1 MIKTLLD
8 SQTFM
13 LFFTLVFLSGLY
25 VLLHFVKNK
34 YNVSA
39 ELSRKMVHIG
49 LGLTTL
55 SFPWIF
61 VDTWPVWVMCGVSI
75 VTLLGL
81 RHKKFRN
88 NLGQALHSI
97 ERTSYGEICFPISVA
112 ILFELSHLTPVFYI
126 IPLLVLTLADAFAA
140 IVGVRYGK
148 SHYNAAE
155 GIKSIEGSLFF
166 FITAF
171 LCVQIPLLLLSDFEN
186 GHIILV
192 ALFIALLITLCEA
205 ASWQG
210 LDNLFIPLGAY
221 MVLSTYLNFE
231 LQTLMILTSIL
242 ITIVIAGGY
251 IREKSTMNLSAL
263 LCCIVLGFLYITFEP
278 LTFVIP
284 LSMLL
289 LYTFIAR
296 HEQSQLKNSHTVL
309 TIFYLNVG
317 GLFWLFLSNNT
328 EYNFKIEFSIYYCI
342 QMGIISWIHQYVF
355 YGKNKYIYSVINTVV
370 LYTAL
375 FMLYSK
381 TWNVFINE
389 KYFYYLAFTL
399 ISLAVSIFIFRKW
412 AKAYQ
417 EIPSNRERHIM
428 QGGTAFLGTIVFL
441 ILRNV
446 YA

>member
-1 MIKTLLD
+1 MIRNMLD
-8 SQTFM
+8 SQIFM
-13 LFFTLVFLSGLY
+13 LAFTLIFLSGLY
-25 VLLHFVKNK
+25 IALHFVKNK
-34 YNVSA
+34 YEVSA
-39 ELSRKMVHIG
+39 EMSRKMVHIG

-61 VDTWPVWVMCGVSI
+61 HDTWPVWVMCGVSI
-75 VTLLGL
+75 VTLVGL

-88 NLGQALHSI
+88 NLGQALHSV

-112 ILFELSHLTPVFYI
+112 ILFQLSHHDPVFYI

-155 GIKSIEGSLFF
+155 GIKSMEGSLFF

-171 LCVQIPLLLLSDFEN
+171 LCVQIPLLLMSDFGN
-186 GHIILV
+186 AQIILV

-205 ASWQG
+205 VSWQG

-221 MVLSTYLNFE
+221 MVLTHYLYFE
-231 LQTLMILTSIL
+231 LNTLILLSGFL
-242 ITIVIAGGY
+242 VAIVIAAGY
-251 IREKSTMNLSAL
+251 IRERSTMNLSAL
-263 LCCIVLGFLYITFEP
+263 LSCVVMGFLFLTFEP

-296 HEQSQLKNSHTVL
+296 KKQGELKNSHTVL
-309 TIFYLNVG
+309 TIFYLNLG
-317 GLFWLFLSNNT
+317 GMFWLFLNSNTNH
-328 EYNFKIEFSIYYCI
+328 NFSIEFSIYYCI
-342 QMGIISWIHQYVF
+342 QMGVISWIHQKVF
-355 YGKNKYIYSVINTVV
+355 YGKNKYMFSVINTIF

-381 TWNVFINE
+381 TWNVFTDHQ
-389 KYFYYLAFTL
+389 YFYYMGYTLLAL
-399 ISLAVSIFIFRKW
+399 GLSIFIFRKW
-412 AKAYQ
+412 ANNYD

-428 QGGTAFLGTIVFL
+428 QGGTAFLGSVVFL
-441 ILRNV
+441 MLRSF

>member
-1 MIKTLLD
+1 MLLE
-8 SQTFM
+8 SQIFM
-13 LFFTLVFLSGLY
+13 MFFTLIFLSGLY
-25 VLLHFVKNK
+25 LLLHFVKNK
-34 YNVSA
+34 YDVSA

-55 SFPWIF
+55 SFPWLF
-61 VDTWPVWVMCGVSI
+61 VDTWPVWAMCGVSI

-81 RHKKFRN
+81 RHKKFRH

-97 ERTSYGEICFPISVA
+97 QRTSYGEIYFPISVA
-112 ILFELSHLTPVFYI
+112 ILFELAHQTPVFYI
-126 IPLLVLTLADAFAA
+126 VPLLVLTLADAFAA

-148 SHYNAAE
+148 SHYDAAE

-171 LCVQIPLLLLSDFEN
+171 LCVQIPLLLLSDYAN
-186 GHIILV
+186 GQIILV

-231 LQTLMILTSIL
+231 VQTLMLLTSIL
-242 ITIVIAGGY
+242 VVIVIAAGY

-263 LCCIVLGFLYITFEP
+263 LCCIVLGFLFITFEP

-309 TIFYLNVG
+309 TIFYLNLG
-317 GLFWLFLSNNT
+317 GLFWLFLSTSSN
-328 EYNFKIEFSIYYCI
+328 YDFRIEFSIYYCI
-342 QMGIISWIHQYVF
+342 QMGVISWIHQYVF
-355 YGKNKYIYSVINTVV
+355 YGKNKYIYSVINTTV

-375 FMLYSK
+375 YMLHAG
-381 TWNVFINE
+381 TWNVFGTE
-389 KYFYYLAFTL
+389 KYFYYLVFTL
-399 ISLAVSIFIFRKW
+399 ISFAVSIFIFRKW
-412 AKAYQ
+412 VKTYK
-417 EIPSNRERHIM
+417 EIPSNRERHLM

-441 ILRNV
+441 MLRTL

>member
-1 MIKTLLD
+1 MIRSLLE

-13 LFFTLVFLSGLY
+13 LFFTLVFLSGMY

-34 YNVSA
+34 YSVSA

-61 VDTWPVWVMCGVSI
+61 QDTWPVWAMGAVSI
-75 VTLLGL
+75 ITLLGL
-81 RHKKFRN
+81 RHKKFKH

-112 ILFELSHLTPVFYI
+112 ILFQLSHLTPVFYI

-171 LCVQIPLLLLSDFEN
+171 LCVQIPLLLLSDFAN
-186 GHIILV
+186 SHIILV

-231 LQTLMILTSIL
+231 LNTLLLLTSVL
-242 ITIVIAGGY
+242 VGIVITGGY
-251 IREKSTMNLSAL
+251 IRERSTMNLSAL
-263 LCCIVLGFLYITFEP
+263 LCCIVLGFLFITFEP
-278 LTFVIP
+278 FTFVIP

-296 HEQSQLKNSHTVL
+296 HEQETLKNTHTVL
-309 TIFYLNVG
+309 TIFYLNLG
-317 GLFWLFLSNNT
+317 GLFWLFMSANSNHD
-328 EYNFKIEFSIYYCI
+328 FKIEFSIYYCI
-342 QMGIISWIHQYVF
+342 QMGIISWIHQHVF
-355 YGKNKYIYSVINTVV
+355 YGKKKYIYSVINITI

-375 FMLYSK
+375 FMLYSQK
-381 TWNVFINE
+381 WSVFINE
-389 KYFYYLAFTL
+389 KYFYYLAFML
-399 ISLAVSIFIFRKW
+399 VSFALSIFIFRKW
-412 AKAYQ
+412 AKSYEQ
-417 EIPSNRERHIM
+417 LPSNRERHIM

-441 ILRNV
+441 LLRTV